1 MMNTAA
7 QLSSPGLS
15 VAELEKKAIEIRMDI
30 LDMIYTAQAGHP
42 GGSLSSA
49 DVVTALYFR
58 VMRVDPSDPQNPDRD
73 RFILSKGHACPVWY
87 AALANRGYFE
97 RAQLKTLRKL
107 NSILQGHAD
116 MKKTPGVDMTVGSLG
131 QGICVGVGMALSA
144 RLNRRDYHVWVIV
157 GDGEMQEGSVWEA
170 ALAGARWKLDNL
182 TVIVDNNH
190 LQNDTYTDNVIPM
203 EPVADKWRA
212 FGWHVLEIDG
222 NCMAQVV
229 AALECAQQIKGQ
241 PVAIVAAT
249 VKGRGVSFME
259 NMPEW
264 HGKAPNTAQF
274 EQAMAEVAGGLG
286 GAR

>member
-1 MMNTAA
+1 MNEPSGLHSAC
-7 QLSSPGLS
+7 LS
-15 VAELEKKAIEIRMDI
+15 VPELEKKAIEMRMDI

-42 GGSLSSA
+42 GGSLSA
-49 DVVTALYFR
+49 TDIVTALYFR
-58 VMRVDPSDPQNPDRD
+58 VMRVDPRNPQNPDRD

-131 QGICVGVGMALSA
+131 QGICVGIGMALSA
-144 RLNRRDYHVWVIV
+144 RLNKRAYHVWVIV

-170 ALAGARWKLDNL
+170 ALAGAKWKLDNM
-182 TVIVDNNH
+182 TVIVDNNG
-190 LQNDTYTDNVIPM
+190 LQNDTYTASVMPM
-203 EPVADKWRA
+203 EPVAEKWRA

-222 NCMAQVV
+222 NSMAQVV
-229 AALECAQQIKGQ
+229 EALECAQQIHGK
-241 PVAIVAAT
+241 PVAIIAAT

-264 HGKAPNTAQF
+264 HGKAPNSTQF

-286 GAR
+286 GGR

>member
-1 MMNTAA
+1 MSEHPG
-7 QLSSPGLS
+7 LYSPCLS
-15 VAELEKKAIEIRMDI
+15 VADLEKKAIEIRKDI

-42 GGSLSSA
+42 GGSLSAA
-49 DVVTALYFR
+49 DIVTALYFR
-58 VMRVDPSDPQNPDRD
+58 MMHVDPLDPQCPDRD

-87 AALANRGYFE
+87 AALANRGFFD

-144 RLNRRDYHVWVIV
+144 RLNRRGYHVWVVV

-170 ALAGARWKLDNL
+170 ALAGAKWHLDNL
-182 TVIVDNNH
+182 TVIIDNNG
-190 LQNDTYTDNVIPM
+190 LQNDTFTNNVMPM

-212 FGWHVLEIDG
+212 FGWDVLEING
-222 NCMAQVV
+222 NCMAEVV
-229 AALECAQQIKGQ
+229 EALECALQIKGK
-241 PVAIVAAT
+241 PVAVVAAT
-249 VKGRGVSFME
+249 VKGKGVSFME

-264 HGKAPNTAQF
+264 HGKAPNQAQF
-274 EQAMAEVAGGLG
+274 EQAMVELSGGLG
-286 GAR
+286 GGQ